1 MNIVVTGAG
10 KGIGYAIALRLAG
23 DGHQVIAVSRN
34 TSAFGNTAPAGIIP
48 LALDLESEQAASL
61 LSAQIQQHFA
71 SLDVLINNAGY
82 LVNKPFD
89 QQSSEDF
96 DRQFAVNVKIPFL
109 LIKEFL
115 PMFSAN
121 AHVVNISSM
130 GGFQGSAK
138 YPGLSLYSASKAALI
153 ALTECF
159 AVEESAKHI
168 AVNCIA
174 SGAVQTEM
182 LAKAFPGYQAPLS
195 ASDAAEFIA
204 DFALRGHQWFRGK
217 VIPMTL
223 SNP

>member
-10 KGIGYAIALRLAG
+10 KGIGYAIALKLAG

-34 TSAFGNTAPAGIIP
+34 TSAFGNAPLTGIIP
-48 LALDLESEQAASL
+48 IAIDLESDQAAEIL
-61 LSAQIQQHFA
+61 AKQIQQHFA
-71 SLDVLINNAGY
+71 AVDVLINNAGY

-89 QQSSEDF
+89 QQSSVDF

-115 PMFSAN
+115 PLFSAK

-153 ALTECF
+153 ALTECL
-159 AVEESAKHI
+159 AVEESAQHI

-182 LAKAFPGYQAPLS
+182 LAKAFPGYQAPLT
-195 ASDAAEFIA
+195 ANDAAVFIA
-204 DFALRGHQWFRGK
+204 DFALHGHQWFRGK